1 MFHKFNRNPF
11 KRTMSNIKHHLGNG
25 YHHVKNIAH
34 HIDHGFSVAK
44 EVYKVLEPVI
54 KEYAGNNH
62 HGIHGHAMKAISGYE
77 NLRNQEMEANHH
89 ISQVGHKLSGLV

>member
-1 MFHKFNRNPF
+1 MFHKFNKNVF
-11 KRTMSNIKHHLGNG
+11 NRTISNLKNHLGNG

-54 KEYAGNNH
+54 REYGGH
-62 HGIHGHAMKAISGYE
+62 HQLHGHAMKAISGYE
-77 NLRNQEMEANHH
+77 NLRNQAMEAHH
-89 ISQVGHKLSGLV
+89 HVSTVGHKLSGLV